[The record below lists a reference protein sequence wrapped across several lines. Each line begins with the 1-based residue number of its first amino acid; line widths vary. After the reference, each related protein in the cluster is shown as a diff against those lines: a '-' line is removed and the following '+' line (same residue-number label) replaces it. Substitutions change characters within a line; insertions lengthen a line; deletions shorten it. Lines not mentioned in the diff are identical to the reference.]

1 MSALSRRVMR
11 LEALEKS
18 KMGGEPIVLFM
29 PDGRSEIL
37 RGNVLELFSRARDG
51 DRSPEVELIA
61 QSISSTEPGGGQM
74 IDLARAL
81 LNSPYT
87 DEAPPG
93 GRAW

>member
-1 MSALSRRVMR
+1 MSALSRRVRR

-18 KMGGEPIVLFM
+18 KMGGEPIVLCM
-29 PDGRSEIL
+29 PDGRSQML
-37 RGNVLELFSRARDG
+37 RGGPLELFSRARDG

-61 QSISSTEPGGGQM
+61 QSISSTEPDGGHM

-87 DEAPPG
+87 DDATQDA
-93 GRAW
+93 RA